1 MSDKKEV
8 VLEVD
13 NLRVD
18 IPVSAGVLH
27 PVRGISFD
35 VSRGE
40 TLCIVGEFG
49 CGKSLTFFGING
61 FVAKK
66 AHRKADRLN

>member
-1 MSDKKEV
+1 MSEKKDV

-13 NLRVD
+13 NLRID
-18 IPVSAGVLH
+18 IPVSAGLLH

-40 TLCIVGEFG
+40 TLCIVGEL
-49 CGKSLTFFGING
+49 SLI
-61 FVAKK
+61 
-66 AHRKADRLN
+66 HI